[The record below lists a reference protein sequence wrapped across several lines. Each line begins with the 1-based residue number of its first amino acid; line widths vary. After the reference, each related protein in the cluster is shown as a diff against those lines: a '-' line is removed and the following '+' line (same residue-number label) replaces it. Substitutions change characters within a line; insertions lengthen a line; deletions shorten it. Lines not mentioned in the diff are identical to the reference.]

1 MKKRITILAAVLLLI
16 SLLPGSALA
25 DGYIEAQ
32 ASANVRTGPGLS
44 YKDIGTIHKGDTL
57 SYEDKSSVDNRGVV
71 WYRVEFDD
79 EYAWVSSRYCKL
91 YGTVYVQV
99 LDGQKTYIRKSPS
112 LDAKALAVLHEDEL
126 AEYMGKSS
134 VDDRGVPWYK
144 VEYDG
149 TTGWVSSRYTILG
162 EEDSYDREVIAD
174 DGQSYIRDYPSLSG
188 EKLKVF
194 REGESA
200 VYLEKSS
207 KDSCGVTWYK
217 VEYKGTIGWVSSR
230 YTSVY

>member
-1 MKKRITILAAVLLLI
+1 MKKRIMVLTAVLLLI
-16 SLLPGSALA
+16 SLLLGSALA
-25 DGYIEAQ
+25 SGYIEAQ
-32 ASANVRTGPGLS
+32 ASANVRSGPGLG

-57 SYEDKSSVDNRGVV
+57 SYENKSSVDDRGVV
-71 WYRVEFDD
+71 WYRVDFDGD
-79 EYAWVSSRYCKL
+79 YAWVSSKYCQL
-91 YGTVYVQV
+91 HGTVYVQV
-99 LDGQKTYIRKSPS
+99 LDGQQTYIRKSPS
-112 LDAKALAVLHEDEL
+112 LDAKALTVLHEDEL
-126 AEYMGKSS
+126 AEYMGKTS
-134 VDDRGVPWYK
+134 VDNRGVPWYK

-188 EKLKVF
+188 KKLCVF
-194 REGESA
+194 REGDSA

-207 KDSCGVTWYK
+207 KDSRGVTWYK
-217 VEYKGTIGWVSSR
+217 VQFEGTIGWVSSR